1 MKNIPVVL
9 AAFGTT
15 TKALETYSFMNDMFV
30 RHFPDRELIW
40 AYSSRMVKERL
51 KKKKNMNLKDPV
63 HDPTQALNEL
73 KDKGHSWAV
82 VQSLHLICGHEFYRL
97 IDEAQ
102 NAETRT
108 SIGLPLLYSP
118 DDYIKT
124 AGVLNARF
132 DDNSKETAV
141 FVGHGTD
148 HHSWSSYAALSRI
161 FNERYSRKIYMG
173 EVEHESIPM
182 EKIIEDIKKSG
193 YTKVRLIPFMLVAGV
208 HFKEDLAGDED
219 SWKSAF
225 EEQEIEVILEPDGIG
240 LNKKI
245 VEIFCSHIREAL
257 EVIPIKQETAK

>member
-9 AAFGTT
+9 AAFGTI
-15 TKALETYSFMNDMFV
+15 TKALETYSFMNDIFV
-30 RHFPDRELIW
+30 RHFPDRKIVW

-51 KKKKNMNLKDPV
+51 KKKKNMNLKDPA
-63 HDPTQALNEL
+63 QALNEL
-73 KDKGHSWAV
+73 KEKGHSWAV

-102 NAETRT
+102 NAAIRT
-108 SIGLPLLYSP
+108 SIGLPLLYSH

-124 AGVLNARF
+124 AGAVTAGF
-132 DDNSKETAV
+132 DDNSKEAAV

-148 HHSWSSYAALSRI
+148 HHSWSSYAALNRI
-161 FNERYSRKIYMG
+161 LNKRYSHKIYMG

-182 EKIIEDIKKSG
+182 EEIVEDIKKSG
-193 YTKVRLIPFMLVAGV
+193 CVKVRLIPFMLVAGV

-219 SWKSAF
+219 SWKTAF
-225 EEQEIEVILEPDGIG
+225 EKEGIEVVLEPDGIG
-240 LNKKI
+240 LNEKI
-245 VEIFCSHIREAL
+245 VEIFCSHIREAI

>member
-1 MKNIPVVL
+1 MKNTPVVL
-9 AAFGTT
+9 SAFGTT
-15 TKALETYSFMNDMFV
+15 TKALETYSFMNEIFV

-51 KKKKNMNLKDPV
+51 KKKKNMNLKDPA
-63 HDPTQALNEL
+63 QALNEL

-102 NAETRT
+102 NAEIRT

-118 DDYIKT
+118 ADYIKT

-132 DDNSKETAV
+132 DDNSKEAAV

-148 HHSWSSYAALSRI
+148 HHSWSSYAALSSI
-161 FNERYSRKIYMG
+161 VNERFNRKIYMG

-182 EKIIEDIKKSG
+182 ENIIEDIKKSG
-193 YTKVRLIPFMLVAGV
+193 CKKVRLIPFMLVAGV

-225 EEQEIEVILEPDGIG
+225 EEQGIEVIMEPGGLG
-240 LNKKI
+240 LNEKI

-257 EVIPIKQETAK
+257 EVIPIKQETVK